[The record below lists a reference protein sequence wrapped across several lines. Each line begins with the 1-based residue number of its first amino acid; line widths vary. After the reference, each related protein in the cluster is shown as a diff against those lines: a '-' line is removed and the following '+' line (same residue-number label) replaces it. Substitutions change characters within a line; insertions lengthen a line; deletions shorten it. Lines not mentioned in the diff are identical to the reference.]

1 MIRNIFFSTNHACA
15 FNRLQ
20 YSAAFVATNE
30 FHFAMSGT
38 ALFLNTF
45 GWEMVG
51 NFSMWT
57 FSKLT
62 TRSSLSI
69 GRNAVLLHFGE
80 RLATTSHG
88 MGHLCASLFVCG
100 HFLHLEHD
108 LSAHGRFLGL
118 RVALCLPLLSQG
130 SVREPTKAVD
140 VAEAKI

>member
-62 TRSSLSI
+62 TRSSLWNWYCWYQLVETLCSCI
-69 GRNAVLLHFGE
+69 SVSVLRRHLMVW
-80 RLATTSHG
+80 ATY
-88 MGHLCASLFVCG
+88 APRFLFVAIFYILNMTCQ
-100 HFLHLEHD
+100 LM
-108 LSAHGRFLGL
+108 AVFLG
-118 RVALCLPLLSQG
+118 
-130 SVREPTKAVD
+130 
-140 VAEAKI
+140 